1 MYNKKT
7 NKPKMRHLILLSLLF
22 LPTPVVAQQVN
33 QFGVCVQYQEVYTP
47 GGYDQYGNYFP
58 GGVNTQSYN
67 VPCNQVNSGWR
78 PSNQYYNGGGQY
90 GNNNGGYYGNNNSGY
105 YGRRTNPNCNPTRT
119 ILGAV
124 VGGAIGRSMTST
136 NNNRNNRGW
145 ATALGASIGGLT
157 FAC

>member
-1 MYNKKT
+1 
-7 NKPKMRHLILLSLLF
+7 MRHLILLSLLF
-22 LPTPVVAQQVN
+22 LPAPVVAQQVN

-47 GGYDQYGNYFP
+47 GGYDQYGNYFQ

-78 PSNQYYNGGGQY
+78 PSNQYYNGDGQY

-124 VGGAIGRSMTST
+124 VGGAIGRSLTGT

-145 ATALGASIGGLT
+145 ATALGAGLGGLT

>member
-1 MYNKKT
+1 
-7 NKPKMRHLILLSLLF
+7 MRHLILLSLLF
-22 LPTPVVAQQVN
+22 LPAPVVAQQVN

-58 GGVNTQSYN
+58 GGVSTQSYN

-124 VGGAIGRSMTST
+124 VGGAIGRSLTGT

>member
-22 LPTPVVAQQVN
+22 LPAPVVAQQVN

-78 PSNQYYNGGGQY
+78 PSNQYYNGGG
-90 GNNNGGYYGNNNSGY
+90 YYGNNNSGY

-145 ATALGASIGGLT
+145 ATALGAGLGGLT

>member
-1 MYNKKT
+1 MKK
-7 NKPKMRHLILLSLLF
+7 LISSLLVIGV
-22 LPTPVVAQQVN
+22 LAPITVSAQQVN
-33 QFGVCVQYQEVYTP
+33 TYGVCRQYQEVYTP

-78 PSNQYYNGGGQY
+78 PSNQYYNGGGYY
-90 GNNNGGYYGNNNSGY
+90 GRGYNGYNNGGY

-119 ILGAV
+119 LLGAV
-124 VGGAIGRSMTST
+124 IGGAIGRSMTST

-145 ATALGASIGGLT
+145 ATALGAGLGGLT

>member
-1 MYNKKT
+1 
-7 NKPKMRHLILLSLLF
+7 MRHLILLSLLF
-22 LPTPVVAQQVN
+22 LPAPVVAQQVN

-78 PSNQYYNGGGQY
+78 PSNQYYNGGGY
-90 GNNNGGYYGNNNSGY
+90 NGYNNGGY

-119 ILGAV
+119 ILGAII
-124 VGGAIGRSMTST
+124 GGAIGRSMTST

-145 ATALGASIGGLT
+145 ATALGAGLGGLT

>member
-1 MYNKKT
+1 
-7 NKPKMRHLILLSLLF
+7 MRHLILLSLLF

-33 QFGVCVQYQEVYTP
+33 QFGVCIQYQEVYTP

-58 GGVNTQSYN
+58 GGVSTQSYN

-78 PSNQYYNGGGQY
+78 PSNQYYNGGGY
-90 GNNNGGYYGNNNSGY
+90 NRYNNGGY
-105 YGRRTNPNCNPTRT
+105 YGRRTNPNCNPART
-119 ILGAV
+119 LLGAV
-124 VGGAIGRSMTST
+124 IGGAIGRSMTST

-145 ATALGASIGGLT
+145 ATALGAGLGGIT